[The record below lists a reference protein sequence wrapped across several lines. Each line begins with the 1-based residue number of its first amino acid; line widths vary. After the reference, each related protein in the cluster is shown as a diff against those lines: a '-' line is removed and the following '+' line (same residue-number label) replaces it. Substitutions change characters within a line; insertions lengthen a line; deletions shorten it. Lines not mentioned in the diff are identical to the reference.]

1 MVGTTEQR
9 SLPGLAMALTVLEL
23 KALSAADHGRR
34 LTDGGSLKGKVY
46 VARDGAVSVQFRFAY
61 KFGGKSREVLV
72 GTWPKADIT
81 AIRKDRDALRVRIQ
95 NGIDPVAQSQLVR
108 EQVQS
113 DREADQLRLA
123 AEREAE
129 RLKIEADRQ
138 EAVHQQQLRLQAL
151 AEKTARMTVRSL
163 FDQWQRLELA
173 QRADKGSEA
182 QRSFERDVFPLIG
195 NVAAADVSK
204 AHIQEI
210 VDTIKSRATPAQ
222 NMVRTAKKTLADMR
236 QMFGFALDRDYV
248 DADPTAR
255 VKKARIGADVE
266 RDRVLSEA
274 ELILLFQKLPKAGLA
289 ATSQLALL
297 IQLATAARIGEVL
310 AARWEH
316 VDFERRSLT
325 LPETKNGKRHEIWLS
340 DFALCQLQR
349 LHENTGLTPWLFPA
363 TRAKKDQPEFADH
376 VCVKTVTKQVSDR
389 QRPGDAP
396 MSGRSKDVDALVLP
410 GGKWTPHDLRR
421 TAATTMAELGALP
434 DVVEKCLN
442 HAEVG
447 KVKRIYQ
454 RAQYEGP
461 MREAWKLLGSRLALL
476 QDMADG
482 RVSNV
487 VPLQRSRGGS

>member
-1 MVGTTEQR
+1 
-9 SLPGLAMALTVLEL
+9 MALTMLEL
-23 KALSAADHGRR
+23 KALNATDHGRR
-34 LTDGGSLKGKVY
+34 LSDGGSLKGKVY

-61 KFGGKSREVLV
+61 KFGGKFREVLV

-81 AIRKDRDALRVRIQ
+81 TIRKDRDALRVKIQ
-95 NGIDPVAQSQLVR
+95 NGIDPVEQSQRVR

-129 RLKIEADRQ
+129 VLKIEADRQ
-138 EAVHQQQLRLQAL
+138 EAVHLQQLRLQAL

-163 FDQWQRLELA
+163 FDQWQRLELV

-182 QRSFERDVFPLIG
+182 LRSFERDVFPLIG
-195 NVAAADVSK
+195 NVAAADVTK

-210 VDTIKSRATPAQ
+210 VDTIKARATSTQ

-289 ATSQLALL
+289 NTSQLALL

-310 AARWEH
+310 AARWKN
-316 VDFERRSLT
+316 VDFERRNMT

-340 DFALCQLQR
+340 DFALCQLKS
-349 LHENTGLTPWLFPA
+349 LHESTGLTPWLFPA
-363 TRAKKDQPEFADH
+363 TQVKMDQPDFADH
-376 VCVKTVTKQVSDR
+376 VCVKTVTKQVGDR
-389 QRPGDAP
+389 QRPGNVP
-396 MSGRSKDVDALVLP
+396 MSGRSKDVDALVLL

-442 HAEVG
+442 HTEAG

-454 RAQYEGP
+454 RASYEGP
-461 MREAWKLLGSRLALL
+461 MRNAWRLLGDRLNLL
-476 QDMADG
+476 HLQAHG
-482 RVSNV
+482 EATNV
-487 VPLQRSRGGS
+487 VQGQFGLAQAA

>member
-1 MVGTTEQR
+1 
-9 SLPGLAMALTVLEL
+9 MALTILEL
-23 KALSAADHGRR
+23 RALNTADHGRR

-46 VARDGAVSVQFRFAY
+46 VARDGAISVQFRFAY

-72 GTWPKADIT
+72 GTWPKSDIT
-81 AIRKDRDALRVRIQ
+81 SIRKDRDALRVKIQ
-95 NGIDPVAQSQLVR
+95 DGIDPVAQNQLAR

-113 DREADQLRLA
+113 NREADLLRLA

-129 RLKIEADRQ
+129 LLKIEADRQ

-151 AEKTARMTVRSL
+151 AEKTARMTVRTL
-163 FDQWQRLELA
+163 FDQWQRLELV
-173 QRADKGSEA
+173 QRADKGCEA
-182 QRSFERDVFPLIG
+182 LRSFARDVFPLIG
-195 NVAAADVSK
+195 DVAAVDVTK
-204 AHIQEI
+204 AHVQEI
-210 VDTIKSRATPAQ
+210 VDTIKSRATPTQ

-274 ELILLFQKLPKAGLA
+274 ELILLFQKIPKAGLA
-289 ATSQLALL
+289 TTSQLALL

-316 VDFERRSLT
+316 VDFERRHLT

-340 DFALCQLQR
+340 DFALCQLKS
-349 LHENTGLTPWLFPA
+349 LHESTGLTPWLFPA
-363 TRAKKDQPEFADH
+363 ARTKKDQPDFADH
-376 VCVKTVTKQVSDR
+376 VCVKTVTKQVGDR
-389 QRPGDAP
+389 QRPGDVP

-454 RAQYEGP
+454 RAQYEGA
-461 MREAWKLLGSRLALL
+461 MRDAWKLLGSRLALL
-476 QDMADG
+476 QGMAEG
-482 RVSNV
+482 RVTNV
-487 VPLQRSRGGS
+487 VPLQRAG

>member
-1 MVGTTEQR
+1 
-9 SLPGLAMALTVLEL
+9 
-23 KALSAADHGRR
+23 
-34 LTDGGSLKGKVY
+34 
-46 VARDGAVSVQFRFAY
+46 
-61 KFGGKSREVLV
+61 
-72 GTWPKADIT
+72 
-81 AIRKDRDALRVRIQ
+81 
-95 NGIDPVAQSQLVR
+95 
-108 EQVQS
+108 
-113 DREADQLRLA
+113 
-123 AEREAE
+123 
-129 RLKIEADRQ
+129 
-138 EAVHQQQLRLQAL
+138 
-151 AEKTARMTVRSL
+151 
-163 FDQWQRLELA
+163 
-173 QRADKGSEA
+173 
-182 QRSFERDVFPLIG
+182 
-195 NVAAADVSK
+195 VAAADVSK

-248 DADPTAR
+248 EADPTAR

-316 VDFERRSLT
+316 VDFERRGLT

-340 DFALCQLQR
+340 DFALYQLKR
-349 LHENTGLTPWLFPA
+349 LHEHTGLTPWLFPA
-363 TRAKKDQPEFADH
+363 APAKKGHPDFADH
-376 VCVKTVTKQVSDR
+376 ICVKTVTKQVSDR
-389 QRPGDAP
+389 QRPGEAP
-396 MSGRSKDVDALVLP
+396 LSGRSKDVDALVLP

-434 DVVEKCLN
+434 DVIEKCLN

-454 RAQYEGP
+454 RAQYEVP
-461 MREAWKLLGSRLALL
+461 MREAWSLLGTRLTLMK
-476 QDMADG
+476 DMADG
-482 RVSNV
+482 RVSKV
-487 VPLQRSRGGS
+487 VPLHRSRSGQRPSNRQQAT

>member
-1 MVGTTEQR
+1 MT
-9 SLPGLAMALTVLEL
+9 LTVLEL
-23 KALSAADHGRR
+23 KALNAADHGRR

-46 VARDGAVSVQFRFAY
+46 VARDGSVSVQFRFAY
-61 KFGGKSREVLV
+61 KFGGRSREVLV

-81 AIRKDRDALRVRIQ
+81 TIRKDRDALRVKIQ
-95 NGIDPVAQSQLVR
+95 NGIDPVAQKQLER
-108 EQVQS
+108 EQAQS
-113 DREADQLRLA
+113 DREADQQRLA

-129 RLKIEADRQ
+129 LLKIEADRQ

-151 AEKTARMTVRSL
+151 AEKTARITVRNL
-163 FDQWQRLELA
+163 FDQWQRLELV
-173 QRADKGSEA
+173 QRADNGSEA
-182 QRSFERDVFPLIG
+182 RRSFERDVFPLIG

-210 VDTIKSRATPAQ
+210 VDTIKSRATPTQ

-255 VKKARIGADVE
+255 VKKSRIGADVE

-274 ELILLFQKLPKAGLA
+274 ELILLFQKLPRAGLA

-297 IQLATAARIGEVL
+297 IQLTTAVRIGEIL
-310 AARWEH
+310 AARWEY
-316 VDFERRSLT
+316 VDFERRSLN

-340 DFALCQLQR
+340 DFALLQLQR

-363 TRAKKDQPEFADH
+363 TNTQKDQPDFADH
-376 VCVKTVTKQVSDR
+376 VCVKTVTKQVGDR
-389 QRPGDAP
+389 QRPGVAP
-396 MSGRSKDVDALVLP
+396 MNGRTKEVDALVLP

-442 HAEVG
+442 HVEVG

-461 MREAWKLLGSRLALL
+461 MREAWRLLGDRLALL
-476 QDMADG
+476 RAMADG
-482 RVSNV
+482 SLTNV
-487 VPLQRSRGGS
+487 VPLQRAC

>member
-1 MVGTTEQR
+1 
-9 SLPGLAMALTVLEL
+9 MALTMLEL
-23 KALSAADHGRR
+23 KALGAADHGRR

-61 KFGGKSREVLV
+61 KFGGNPREVLV

-81 AIRKDRDALRVRIQ
+81 AIRKDRDALRIKIQ
-95 NGIDPVAQSQLVR
+95 NGVDPVAQSQLAR
-108 EQVQS
+108 KQVLFE
-113 DREADQLRLA
+113 READKLRLA
-123 AEREAE
+123 ARREAE
-129 RLKIEADRQ
+129 LLKIEVDRQ
-138 EAVHQQQLRLQAL
+138 EAVHEQQLRLQAL
-151 AEKTARMTVRSL
+151 AEKTARKTVCSL
-163 FDQWQRLELA
+163 FDQWQRLELV
-173 QRADKGSEA
+173 QRADKGREA
-182 QRSFERDVFPLIG
+182 LRSFERDVFPLIG

-210 VDTIKSRATPAQ
+210 VDTIKSRATPTQ

-255 VKKARIGADVE
+255 IKKARIGADVE
-266 RDRVLSEA
+266 RDRVLTEA
-274 ELILLFQKLPKAGLA
+274 EMILLFQKLPRSRLA

-310 AARWEH
+310 AARWEQ
-316 VDFERRSLT
+316 VDFERRNLT

-340 DFALCQLQR
+340 DFALCQLKT
-349 LHENTGLTPWLFPA
+349 LYETTGLTPWLFPA
-363 TRAKKDQPEFADH
+363 TQIKKDQPDFIDH
-376 VCVKTVTKQVSDR
+376 VCVKTVTKQVGDR
-389 QRPGDAP
+389 QRPGDVP

-410 GGKWTPHDLRR
+410 SGEWTPHDLRR

-442 HAEVG
+442 HTEVG

-461 MREAWKLLGSRLALL
+461 VREAWKLLGSRLAIL
-476 QDMADG
+476 QDKAAG
-482 RVSNV
+482 RATNV
-487 VPLQRSRGGS
+487 VPLQRSR